1 MPEIYVIWYDEYDYP
16 CPKESRVYFVDS
28 TRDRFLVVDD
38 NKNFHWV
45 STDECKL
52 LKETKH

>member
-1 MPEIYVIWYDEYDYP
+1 MPEIYITWYDEYDYP
-16 CPKESRVYFVDS
+16 KEKESRVYF
-28 TRDRFLVVDD
+28 VDD

-45 STDECKL
+45 STDDCKL